1 MPHVLKRSSIK
12 SFWEN
17 LNSFKK
23 YELIWNYRDV
33 FFDILKQMA
42 DIYLVFSQIKYFDQ
56 IYVMKFIIS
65 DKRYITK

>member
-42 DIYLVFSQIKYFDQ
+42 DIYLVFSQTKYFDQ

-65 DKRYITK
+65 DKRYIMK